1 MKYFSTLGSEISI
14 EKFGGKA
21 YWLNWLYANKIN
33 IPESYFLPAILPE
46 KISSIINQVDFRDEL
61 ITILDNIG
69 NENGVAIRSSAIC
82 EDGIHESKAGNFLTC
97 LFIKNIDDVIEG
109 IQKVISS
116 ANADIKMGVVIQ
128 QMINPKISGIVFS
141 SNPVTAS
148 KKEMIVSTV
157 SGQGEKLV
165 SGSDE
170 GTNFIIEV
178 DDGKFI
184 IPKIN
189 INLSES
195 ILLELAE
202 LTKQLEEVLNLPIDI
217 EWCYDERIG
226 LIILQCRPITTI
238 FINNRIGKI
247 NNDFI
252 SQIPNKLINSD
263 KITLR
268 LLAENQKINMSDG
281 YLVMCNCTSEVFPF
295 SSIDITRSINYRGYS
310 VVLLYPTRISKKI
323 IRSFIGDKYNVA
335 NVTKCHR
342 YGIRSLPDYENLFT
356 CLDTYYRM
364 VKAETWICSII
375 IQEIYDPL
383 YTGIIKKSDS
393 KYIIEFAKG
402 HFVSKGIV
410 PMSSYILDEQFNIL
424 FKNEI
429 MQYRHIGIIEG
440 CTLEYGCSDDDDSK
454 VVSLPEKE
462 LKNIIKNFQS
472 ILNQRNVTIEFGILQ
487 NNNGF
492 EPYLID
498 CVEENTM
505 DNVNLMSV
513 QNGVL
518 SEGKI
523 EGRLKILDLGNFN
536 DALNS
541 HFYNEIENK
550 LSVNS
555 DKIIFYSKLPS
566 IRYLDILGKYKSSDI
581 GFVFEKGSLLCHLS
595 VLLREKGIP
604 AVIGVPPFGLKEG
617 EIYYIDTAA
626 DEKFKAIK

>member
-1 MKYFSTLGSEISI
+1 MKYFSTLGSEITI

-33 IPESYFLPAILPE
+33 IPETYFLPAMLPE
-46 KISSIINQVDFRDEL
+46 EINAIINQVDFRDEL
-61 ITILDNIG
+61 ISIWDNIN

-82 EDGIHESKAGNFLTC
+82 EDGMQESKAGNFLTC
-97 LFIKNIDDVIEG
+97 LFVKNIDEIIEG

-116 ANADIKMGVVIQ
+116 TTNNIKMGVVIQ
-128 QMINPKISGIVFS
+128 KMIKPQISGIVFS
-141 SNPVTAS
+141 SNPITAS
-148 KKEMIVSTV
+148 KKEIVVSAV

-165 SGSDE
+165 SGNDE
-170 GTNFIIEV
+170 GTNFAIEV
-178 DDGKFI
+178 KDEKFI

-189 INLSES
+189 INLSTS
-195 ILLELAE
+195 ILLELAK
-202 LTKQLEEVLNLPIDI
+202 LTKQLEKKLNLPIDI
-217 EWCYDERIG
+217 EWCYDKRIG
-226 LIILQCRPITTI
+226 LIILQCRPVTTI
-238 FINNRIGKI
+238 FINNQIGKI
-247 NNDFI
+247 TNDFMPK
-252 SQIPNKLINSD
+252 IPNKLINSD

-268 LLAENQKINMSDG
+268 LLAENNKINMSDG
-281 YLVMCNCTSEVFPF
+281 YLVMCNCTSEDFPF
-295 SSIDITRSINYRGYS
+295 ASIDIARSINYRGYS

-323 IRSFIGDKYNVA
+323 IRSFIGDKHNVS

-342 YGIRSLPDYENLFT
+342 YGIRSLPDYENLYA
-356 CLDTYYRM
+356 CLETYYKR
-364 VKAETWICSII
+364 VRTESWICSII

-402 HFVSKGIV
+402 HFVSKGVV

-429 MQYRHIGIIEG
+429 MQYRHIGIVEG

-462 LKNIIKNFQS
+462 LKNIITTFQP
-472 ILNQRNVTIEFGILQ
+472 ILNQRNVTIEFGILH
-487 NNNGF
+487 NNINY

-498 CVEENTM
+498 CVEENTV

-536 DALNS
+536 DSLNS
-541 HFYNEIENK
+541 HFYNEIDNT
-550 LSVNS
+550 LSVS
-555 DKIIFYSKLPS
+555 SEKIIFYAKLPS
-566 IRYLDILGKYKSSDI
+566 IKFLDILGKYKSSDI

-604 AVIGVPPFGLKEG
+604 AIIGVSPFGLKEG
-617 EIYYIDTAA
+617 EAYQIDTTANK
-626 DEKFKAIK
+626 KFIAI